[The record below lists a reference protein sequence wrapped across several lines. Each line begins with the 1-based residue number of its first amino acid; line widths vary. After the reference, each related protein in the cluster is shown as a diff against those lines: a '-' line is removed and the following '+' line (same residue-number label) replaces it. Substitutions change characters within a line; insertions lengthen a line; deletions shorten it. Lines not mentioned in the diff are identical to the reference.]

1 MASNTD
7 AHSEVHI
14 QGTPSAD
21 TIVFTSADTIVDAGD
36 GANTITGTSG
46 DNTISAGG
54 GADTITVTFGDNTIE
69 AGGGANTITATSGEN
84 TITTAEG
91 ADTITATSG
100 SNTIEAGGGANTITA
115 TAGHNTITTAEGA
128 DTITLT
134 CGNNIIEA
142 GVGANTITATSG
154 NNIITAGSGAD
165 TITVTSGNNTIIAG
179 DGANTITAS
188 SGRNIIT
195 AGDGADTITAGDG
208 GNIVIAGEGSN
219 TVATGDGRDK
229 ITTGD
234 GIDTIATGGG
244 DDVVYAGG
252 GANTIA
258 TGAGNDIVFTGSG
271 IDTIATGSGDDR
283 INIKGGTDTIAAGAG
298 NDTLIAD
305 FSAATGAVTIS
316 ALTGAFSA
324 GYAGTVSGLGVATYA
339 GVENFEI
346 TSGRFNDAIITG
358 DGADIVR
365 SGGGSD
371 TVMAGGGVDNVVYTM
386 ALKATAD
393 VDNYTGGNGVDTL
406 TLEFTAAEYLIQEV
420 QDDIADYLAFLA
432 DNTNLNSEVY
442 KFTAFKL
449 SATEFETLKVFVDD
463 VELDLSGDPQVEPIL
478 PVDLSDLG
486 QGAGNDARGFVIN
499 GASVGDQS
507 GFSVSSA
514 GDVNGD
520 GLDDLIVG
528 APSVEGEN
536 SQNNGSSYV
545 VFGKEGSNTVNL
557 STIEMGVGGFVISGS
572 VGDQSGFSV
581 SSLGDVNGDGLDDLI
596 VGAPSANGEDSGESY
611 VVFGKT
617 DGNAVDLGK
626 VAEGNGSFV
635 ISGANSLDAA
645 GFSVSS
651 AGDVN
656 GDGYLDLIIG
666 APGVQGKYSPSCGG
680 ESYYSTEHGED
691 TGASYVV
698 FGRAESVAVDLSQIE
713 AHGFVINGASEFDA
727 AGFSVSAAG
736 DVNNDGFDDL
746 IVGAPDAEGNAE
758 NSGVSYVVYGK
769 ADNTAIDLSEI
780 VGHGFEIN
788 GVSTDDQSGYSVG
801 SAGDVNGDGF
811 DDLIVGAP
819 NADGNAKNSGAS
831 YVVFG
836 KSDDD
841 AVNLSTLEEN
851 GTGFVINGTSEGD
864 QFGFSVS
871 TAGDMNGDGFDDL
884 IIGAPAADGSVDNS
898 GVSYVVYGK
907 ADSGAVDLSAI
918 AEGVGGFV
926 INGTSGGDGFGTSV
940 SAAGDVNGDGF
951 DDLIVGAPNADSVTT
966 LHTDELD
973 QSGPG
978 NLDGVI
984 WQPAP
989 IGGESDQNM
998 GDASKVDSGVSY
1010 VIFGGPDVLIFNE
1023 DTNDNS
1029 ATTGQSDHTA
1039 NLAGIHEIAAHEAHS
1054 ENFEGLLPEGEYQ
1067 LRLLDSEDYG
1077 GQDFVV

>member
-1 MASNTD
+1 M
-7 AHSEVHI
+7 
-14 QGTPSAD
+14 
-21 TIVFTSADTIVDAGD
+21 
-36 GANTITGTSG
+36 TG
-46 DNTISAGG
+46 
-54 GADTITVTFGDNTIE
+54 
-69 AGGGANTITATSGEN
+69 
-84 TITTAEG
+84 
-91 ADTITATSG
+91 
-100 SNTIEAGGGANTITA
+100 
-115 TAGHNTITTAEGA
+115 
-128 DTITLT
+128 
-134 CGNNIIEA
+134 
-142 GVGANTITATSG
+142 
-154 NNIITAGSGAD
+154 
-165 TITVTSGNNTIIAG
+165 
-179 DGANTITAS
+179 
-188 SGRNIIT
+188 
-195 AGDGADTITAGDG
+195 
-208 GNIVIAGEGSN
+208 
-219 TVATGDGRDK
+219 
-229 ITTGD
+229 
-234 GIDTIATGGG
+234 
-244 DDVVYAGG
+244 
-252 GANTIA
+252 
-258 TGAGNDIVFTGSG
+258 
-271 IDTIATGSGDDR
+271 

-386 ALKATAD
+386 ALNATAD

-420 QDDIADYLAFLA
+420 QDDIAEYLAFLA

-478 PVDLSDLG
+478 PVDLSGLG
-486 QGAGNDARGFVIN
+486 QDTGNDARGFVIN

-536 SQNNGSSYV
+536 GQNHGSRYV

-581 SSLGDVNGDGLDDLI
+581 SSHGDVNGDGLDDLI
-596 VGAPSANGEDSGESY
+596 VGAPSADGVNGEDSGASY
-611 VVFGKT
+611 VIFGKT

-626 VAEGNGSFV
+626 IAEGNGSFV

-746 IVGAPDAEGNAE
+746 IVGAPVAEGNAA

-801 SAGDVNGDGF
+801 SAGDVNNDGF

-819 NADGNAKNSGAS
+819 NADGKAENSGAS

-841 AVNLSTLEEN
+841 AVDLSTLEEN
-851 GTGFVINGTSEGD
+851 ATGFVINGTSEGD

-871 TAGDMNGDGFDDL
+871 NAGDMNGDGFDDL

-951 DDLIVGAPNADSVTT
+951 DDLIVGAPHADSVTT
-966 LHTDELD
+966 LHTDGPASGGNGPFTENRD
-973 QSGPG
+973 QFGPPEPVPNSGG
-978 NLDGVI
+978 
-984 WQPAP
+984 
-989 IGGESDQNM
+989 
-998 GDASKVDSGVSY
+998 ASKVDSGVSY

-1029 ATTGQSDHTA
+1029 ATTGHTDHTA
-1039 NLAGIHEIAAHEAHS
+1039 NLAGIHEFAALEAPS
-1054 ENFEGLLPEGEYQ
+1054 QNFEGFFLEGENQ
-1067 LRLLDSEDYG
+1067 PLGSESGFSG
-1077 GQDFVV
+1077 GQVWIAEDHVF

>member
-1 MASNTD
+1 MN
-7 AHSEVHI
+7 
-14 QGTPSAD
+14 P
-21 TIVFTSADTIVDAGD
+21 
-36 GANTITGTSG
+36 
-46 DNTISAGG
+46 
-54 GADTITVTFGDNTIE
+54 
-69 AGGGANTITATSGEN
+69 
-84 TITTAEG
+84 
-91 ADTITATSG
+91 
-100 SNTIEAGGGANTITA
+100 
-115 TAGHNTITTAEGA
+115 
-128 DTITLT
+128 
-134 CGNNIIEA
+134 
-142 GVGANTITATSG
+142 
-154 NNIITAGSGAD
+154 SGAD
-165 TITVTSGNNTIIAG
+165 TITV
-179 DGANTITAS
+179 
-188 SGRNIIT
+188 
-195 AGDGADTITAGDG
+195 GDG

-271 IDTIATGSGDDR
+271 IDIIATGSGDDR
-283 INIKGGTDTIAAGAG
+283 INIKGGTDIIAAGAG

-324 GYAGTVSGLGVATYA
+324 GYAGTVSGLGEATYA

-371 TVMAGGGVDNVVYTM
+371 TVMAGGGVDNVVYTR

-406 TLEFTAAEYLIQEV
+406 TLEFTAEEYSSQAV
-420 QDDIADYLAFLA
+420 QDNIGDYLVFLA

-463 VELDLSGDPQVEPIL
+463 VELDLSGDPQMEPIL

-499 GASVGDQS
+499 GA
-507 GFSVSSA
+507 
-514 GDVNGD
+514 
-520 GLDDLIVG
+520 
-528 APSVEGEN
+528 
-536 SQNNGSSYV
+536 
-545 VFGKEGSNTVNL
+545 
-557 STIEMGVGGFVISGS
+557 S

-611 VVFGKT
+611 VIFGKT

-626 VAEGNGSFV
+626 VAEGNGGFV

-713 AHGFVINGASEFDA
+713 AHGFVINGVSEFDA

-746 IVGAPDAEGNAE
+746 IVGAPVAEGNAA

-801 SAGDVNGDGF
+801 SAGDVNNDGF

-819 NADGNAKNSGAS
+819 NADGKAENSGAS

-841 AVNLSTLEEN
+841 AVDLSTLEEN
-851 GTGFVINGTSEGD
+851 GTGFVINGSSKGD

-898 GVSYVVYGK
+898 GVNYVVYGK

-951 DDLIVGAPNADSVTT
+951 DDLIVGAPHADSVTT
-966 LHTDELD
+966 LHTDGPASGGKGPFTENWD
-973 QSGPG
+973 QFGPPEPVPNSGG
-978 NLDGVI
+978 
-984 WQPAP
+984 
-989 IGGESDQNM
+989 
-998 GDASKVDSGVSY
+998 ASKVDSGVSY

-1029 ATTGQSDHTA
+1029 ATTGHTDHTA
-1039 NLAGIHEIAAHEAHS
+1039 NLAGIHEFAALAAPS
-1054 ENFEGLLPEGEYQ
+1054 ENFEGFFLEGENQ
-1067 LRLLDSEDYG
+1067 PLGSDFGFSG
-1077 GQDFVV
+1077 GQVWIAEDHVF